1 MSKRKRNRTSFKP
14 LARLFP
20 FLRPYRAWIVGLVAS
35 AVIMASSDVA
45 RALLIGP
52 LLSEV
57 FLEAGS
63 SDPRDEIEDRELAN
77 VADPERVEQV
87 LASCVAP
94 SGSELVALQRQ
105 VELLPPSDAGS
116 DELQELFAR
125 TRDAVL
131 RVADDSPLDDAEA
144 WSQLGRAIEI
154 QRKAQSGLEPEL
166 AAALSLQAR
175 QLAYGA
181 ALLRA
186 QRHLWWIFWAAV
198 GLALLLALFQYLS
211 LVLSRVL
218 VARVYVDLQ
227 NQTADHLLTL
237 PLGFYEDE
245 SRGDLLS
252 RVTADLMLTS
262 QVVTLLVSDLLISSI
277 HVTILV
283 AGAIWIS
290 WKLSLGL
297 IVFGL
302 GIVLPVRVWGRKIR
316 KNARRRQGAV
326 GDVTQ
331 SLQQM
336 LAGIREVKAFQ
347 REDHEIEAFRE
358 LTQIS
363 TDHQERAL
371 RARIAAKSWMQFVND
386 VMVPMVFL
394 AGGALVVSR
403 MFGIGVAE
411 FGVFLGLIMWMYMP
425 IKIIGVSYN
434 ALNDAAPAVERVF
447 HLFDL
452 RPDVTDAPDA
462 RPYTGIEREIRFEG
476 VSFGYRPETPVL
488 QEIGFAAAK
497 GSSTALVG
505 RTGSGKSTLV
515 DLLCRFYD
523 PAQGR
528 ILLDGTPLTSF
539 ELASFLAR
547 VASVPQ
553 DTFLFNDTVA
563 SNIRYGRLD
572 ATQEEIEAAAR
583 SARVH
588 DEILAL
594 PGGYEFMVGE
604 RGSKLSGGQA
614 QRLAIARAFLKRP
627 EILILDEAMSALDT
641 DTERL
646 VQEAVEQLTAGT
658 TSFVIAHRLSTVR
671 SADQILVLDEGRL
684 VERGT
689 HDELIAQGG
698 IYAELVQR
706 DLE

>member
-1 MSKRKRNRTSFKP
+1 
-14 LARLFP
+14 
-20 FLRPYRAWIVGLVAS
+20 
-35 AVIMASSDVA
+35 
-45 RALLIGP
+45 
-52 LLSEV
+52 
-57 FLEAGS
+57 
-63 SDPRDEIEDRELAN
+63 
-77 VADPERVEQV
+77 
-87 LASCVAP
+87 
-94 SGSELVALQRQ
+94 
-105 VELLPPSDAGS
+105 
-116 DELQELFAR
+116 
-125 TRDAVL
+125 
-131 RVADDSPLDDAEA
+131 
-144 WSQLGRAIEI
+144 
-154 QRKAQSGLEPEL
+154 
-166 AAALSLQAR
+166 
-175 QLAYGA
+175 
-181 ALLRA
+181 
-186 QRHLWWIFWAAV
+186 
-198 GLALLLALFQYLS
+198 
-211 LVLSRVL
+211 
-218 VARVYVDLQ
+218 
-227 NQTADHLLTL
+227 
-237 PLGFYEDE
+237 
-245 SRGDLLS
+245 
-252 RVTADLMLTS
+252 
-262 QVVTLLVSDLLISSI
+262 
-277 HVTILV
+277 
-283 AGAIWIS
+283 
-290 WKLSLGL
+290 
-297 IVFGL
+297 
-302 GIVLPVRVWGRKIR
+302 
-316 KNARRRQGAV
+316 
-326 GDVTQ
+326 
-331 SLQQM
+331 LQQM